1 MPAKRKKKEKQ
12 QNKWRVWQ
20 WTLRETTTPPTPLNH
35 RPRKRDLKTP
45 KKNYTTIL
53 LMRQNEDET

>member
-1 MPAKRKKKEKQ
+1 MTMPAKRKKKEKQ

-45 KKNYTTIL
+45 KKITQPYY
-53 LMRQNEDET
+53 